1 MNIVVADARAIVS
14 ELDAQR
20 RPNTHVLYIESPG
33 SLLFEMLDIPA
44 LADYARKHKLILIAD
59 NTWGSGYIYRPLDL
73 GADISVVAGTKYV
86 GGHSDMMLG
95 AVVAN
100 DPAISQS
107 INATHYAIDRTSS
120 V

>member
-59 NTWGSGYIYRPLDL
+59 NTRSEEHTSELQSLMR
-73 GADISVVAGTKYV
+73 ISY
-86 GGHSDMMLG
+86 
-95 AVVAN
+95 AVFCLKN
-100 DPAISQS
+100 KQQS
-107 INATHYAIDRTSS
+107 IITKDINFNTKSKPHMHTYP
-120 V
+120 